1 MRRPQDLAEV
11 TRLVMAGDHEFAMA
25 LNEFLDEF
33 YLDHGNRAKQQSR
46 LDPEPPITGDAIVD
60 SWIGAAGEHLAQRWG
75 LQVPGWTEREA
86 HFALKEPAFYPSTPA
101 VRGILIVESP
111 PAFRSR
117 LIFTRVE
124 PLDRARF
131 PAGVA
136 RAQLALEW
144 PKLDATARSD
154 QGHDNSRQESEM
166 SGQQKNSRDH

>member
-1 MRRPQDLAEV
+1 VPAWTQRPE
-11 TRLVMAGDHEFAMA
+11 
-25 LNEFLDEF
+25 
-33 YLDHGNRAKQQSR
+33 
-46 LDPEPPITGDAIVD
+46 
-60 SWIGAAGEHLAQRWG
+60 
-75 LQVPGWTEREA
+75 
-86 HFALKEPAFYPSTPA
+86 HFALERPVFHPDSRAL
-101 VRGILIVESP
+101 RGVLIVESP

-154 QGHDNSRQESEM
+154 QGHDN
-166 SGQQKNSRDH
+166 